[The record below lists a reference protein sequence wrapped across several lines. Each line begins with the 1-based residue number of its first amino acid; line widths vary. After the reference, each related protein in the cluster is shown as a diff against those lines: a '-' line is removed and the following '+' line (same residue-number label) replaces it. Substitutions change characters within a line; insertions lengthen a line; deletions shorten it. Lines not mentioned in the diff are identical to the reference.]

1 MVFFEDI
8 LKKREGQNWT
18 GREFTTYG
26 GNNKTYGAIF
36 GNRILDQRSR
46 IEFHYPG
53 GWGKSGEDI
62 ITFIPFYENPEIKE
76 SQTANYVEYNPI
88 GRGGSLF
95 AYTGTKS
102 RKFKVS
108 LTFTLPHLAMH
119 DMGIHRF
126 MRVFV
131 GASKKAKK
139 LLFTARSKHSNVADV
154 GDVSHSLAAEVA
166 SIYYQLIDP
175 HLQLKDL
182 LERQQAA
189 LPVPTNLPPG
199 FDGITSPLP
208 PTFQSGVLTSVPGT
222 IPIMDPMET
231 EEAFALKVKHPL
243 SQQIYKVTDTLLFF
257 IAVLRT
263 SVVNKVTNPMQGPP
277 LLRLNFGTLYQS
289 VPCICKNY
297 NLSWEEKAGYDLTTL
312 TPRRIKIDLT
322 LDEVRVGS
330 GVEYIPGKFSNRD
343 GLTGWESAIHSP
355 YTTDPLNLGGSFG
368 ESGAK

>member
-1 MVFFEDI
+1 MVLFEEI

-18 GREFTTYG
+18 GREFITYG
-26 GNNKTYGAIF
+26 GNNKTYGDIF
-36 GNRILDQRSR
+36 GNRFLDQRSR

-53 GWGKSGEDI
+53 GWGESGEDI

-119 DMGIHRF
+119 PMGIERF

-131 GASKKAKK
+131 GASKESKK
-139 LLFTARSKHSNVADV
+139 LLFTVWSNYSNVANV

-166 SIYYQLIDP
+166 SIYDKLLDERYTRD
-175 HLQLKDL
+175 LQTIATDGRSQTPAEALASDAL
-182 LERQQAA
+182 FADAA
-189 LPVPTNLPPG
+189 FKNLS
-199 FDGITSPLP
+199 FSNNKE
-208 PTFQSGVLTSVPGT
+208 FNEVV
-222 IPIMDPMET
+222 
-231 EEAFALKVKHPL
+231 
-243 SQQIYKVTDTLLFF
+243 DTLLFF

-297 NLSWEEKAGYDLTTL
+297 NLSWEEKAGYDLATL

-330 GVEYIPGKFSNRD
+330 GMKYEPGNFSKRD
-343 GLTGWESAIHSP
+343 GLTGWESAIASP

-368 ESGAK
+368 ESGAN

>member
-1 MVFFEDI
+1 MAITGKDNPNLAEGEGGGFDI
-8 LKKREGQNWT
+8 NQRKGQTWN

-26 GNNKTYGAIF
+26 GGNKTYGDIF
-36 GNRILDQRSR
+36 RNRLLDQRSR

-53 GWGKSGEDI
+53 EAHIGKNVQEDI

-126 MRVFV
+126 MRVYV
-131 GASKKAKK
+131 GASTESKK
-139 LLFTARSKHSNVADV
+139 LLFTSRSQHSNVANT

-166 SIYYQLIDP
+166 SIYDKLSEDP
-175 HLQLKDL
+175 LDDNIEPRLDIKK
-182 LERQQAA
+182 
-189 LPVPTNLPPG
+189 V
-199 FDGITSPLP
+199 I
-208 PTFQSGVLTSVPGT
+208 
-222 IPIMDPMET
+222 
-231 EEAFALKVKHPL
+231 EEARGPNALSSFGEDILKHVGYPRML
-243 SQQIYKVTDTLLFF
+243 YDRVVDTLLFF

-263 SVVNKVTNPMQGPP
+263 SVVNKGNNPLFGPP

-297 NLSWEEKAGYDLTTL
+297 NISWEEKAGYDLDTL
-312 TPRRIKIDLT
+312 TPRRIKIALT
-322 LDEVRVGS
+322 LDEVRVGDF
-330 GVEYIPGKFSNRD
+330 GGYIPGKFSNRD
-343 GLTGWESAIHSP
+343 GLTGWESAIDSP

-368 ESGAK
+368 DSGAK